1 MKLINAHIKN
11 FRLLKDVDLDFS
23 TDDNKLLTVIR
34 AANETG
40 KTTAE
45 TALIWGLYGS
55 NALPGRGVNYP
66 MSPSDSLSLGHNTV
80 EISVQIEFE
89 SDQVVSL
96 GRGNQQVNTCR
107 YQLLR
112 TCVEHPVTS
121 GTVNRDNEHVILYE
135 VTSSGSVKIDGA
147 RVRAII
153 ENSIPESLK
162 DVYFTDGDSA
172 MSFIEAA
179 AAQGVKRRR
188 VKDAVESLLGLDIL
202 EKTIKHVN
210 RVAKKF
216 AQQIDD
222 TDYAKELEKI
232 NDAIDGYQEDLVEWD
247 EEHRELEVS
256 IKEGQKKLSTVKSQ
270 VEELLRLGDKEKL
283 ASEIARCN
291 KNINRN
297 NESATRTLQTI
308 SSLLRNPSL
317 ASSIIS
323 EVANDGLEIL
333 IDLVK
338 KKQIPKVNIPILEEL
353 LDRKNCFCGSDLTSD
368 TEEGRG
374 KRKLIIES
382 IEGSQDADALS
393 EAASALFYSVRSQPF
408 DSSAT
413 EAWMV
418 IYERESLEYAERR
431 HEVSNYEEELKQL
444 QIEVDLIK
452 DSNLESLRS
461 SESSLES
468 KLNQARMRV
477 GMLVSQI
484 KETQDRKSDKEVD
497 RDRLEKK
504 LNKTDTSTEKLR
516 VARLCEKLFAKV
528 FDRLRLDELH
538 QVSTEMNRIFLDMI
552 GADPEANDL
561 TLITKAELTEEFDI
575 VVYGPHSHVLNP
587 DQDLNGASRRAITL
601 AFILA
606 LTKVSKVQAPNVID
620 TPLGMMS
627 GYVKQSVLNKT
638 LEEGSQVILFL
649 THDEIKG
656 VESILDNKAGKVYTL
671 TNPAHYPKMLVN
683 SSNVEDARIIRCE
696 CDHRHT
702 CQVCE
707 RKSAEQS

>member
-11 FRLLKDVDLDFS
+11 FRLLKDVVLDFS
-23 TDDNKLLTVIR
+23 TEKNKLLTVIR

-45 TALIWGLYGS
+45 TALIWGFYGL
-55 NALPGRGVNYP
+55 NALPGRGENYP
-66 MSPSDSLSLGHNTV
+66 LYPSDSLSLGHKKV
-80 EISVQIEFE
+80 EVSVQIEFE
-89 SDQVVSL
+89 MDQIVSL
-96 GRGNQQVNTCR
+96 GRGNQQVNNCR

-112 TCVEHPVTS
+112 SCIEYPTEDRVVKRS
-121 GTVNRDNEHVILYE
+121 NESVILYE
-135 VTSSGSVKIDGA
+135 ITATGSEKVDGA
-147 RVRAII
+147 RVRSVI

-179 AAQGVKRRR
+179 ATQGVKRRR
-188 VKDAVESLLGLDIL
+188 VRDAVESLLGLDVL
-202 EKTIKHVN
+202 EKTIKHVD

-216 AQQIDD
+216 AQKIDD
-222 TDYAKELEKI
+222 TNYATELEKI
-232 NDAIDGYQEDLVEWD
+232 NDSIEGYQEDLEEWSG
-247 EEHRELEVS
+247 EHKELEVD
-256 IKEGQKKLSTVKSQ
+256 IKEGQKKLSVVKSQ

-283 ASEIARCN
+283 VIEMARCER
-291 KNINRN
+291 NIKRN

-308 SSLLRNPSL
+308 SSLFRNSAL
-317 ASSIIS
+317 SASVIS
-323 EVANDGLEIL
+323 NVAEDGLEIL
-333 IDLVK
+333 SDLNK
-338 KKQIPKVNIPILEEL
+338 KKQLPRVNIPILEEL
-353 LDRKNCFCGSDLTSD
+353 LDREICFCGSDLSINTD
-368 TEEGRG
+368 EGG
-374 KRKLIIES
+374 EKRKLITDS
-382 IEGSQDADALS
+382 IEGSRKADKLS
-393 EAASALFYSVRSQPF
+393 EAASSLFYNVRSQPF

-413 EAWMV
+413 HSWMS
-418 IYERESLEYAERR
+418 IYEREALEFAERK
-431 HEVSNYEEELKQL
+431 HEAADYEEELVR
-444 QIEVDLIK
+444 IRREVDLIK
-452 DSNLESLRS
+452 DSNLESLRA
-461 SESSLES
+461 SERSLES
-468 KLNQARMRV
+468 KLNESRMRV

-484 KETQDRKSDKEVD
+484 KDTQDRRADKELE
-497 RDRLEKK
+497 RDRIEKK
-504 LNKTDTSTEKLR
+504 LNKTDTSADKLR
-516 VARLCEKLFAKV
+516 AARLCGKLFERV
-528 FDRLRLDELH
+528 FDRLRLEELR

-552 GADPEANDL
+552 GSNPEANDL

-638 LEEGSQVILFL
+638 LEEGSQIVLFL

-656 VESILDNKAGKVYTL
+656 VESILDKKAGKVYTL

-683 SSNVEDARIIRCE
+683 KPNVEDARIIRCE
-696 CDHRHT
+696 CNHRQT
-702 CQVCE
+702 CSICE
-707 RKSAEQS
+707 RKSVELF